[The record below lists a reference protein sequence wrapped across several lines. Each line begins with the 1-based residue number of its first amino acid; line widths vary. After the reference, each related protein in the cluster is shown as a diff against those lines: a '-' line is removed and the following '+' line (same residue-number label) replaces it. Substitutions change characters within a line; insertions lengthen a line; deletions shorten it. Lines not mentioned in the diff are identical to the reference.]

1 MGITIKSSILFCLL
15 IFASSVKAD
24 NICSALFN
32 PKRSVTFLNDPNSLE
47 NLLGKEG
54 DFYFDH
60 DMFVRGKLNTVAK
73 DSRGQLSYYSLSGP
87 VEIQY
92 KNKVLPGQDTLQHA
106 HGFGNPLGSIQS
118 MEINDQILHNP
129 DLTQMTFQSG
139 DQIKII
145 YASGVEV
152 NGVLSH
158 VENRQQKNLIMTF
171 QPESCEV
178 IDAERKVLFDRSW
191 GVYDLILAK
200 QFSTAITTP

>member
-1 MGITIKSSILFCLL
+1 MVR
-15 IFASSVKAD
+15 AE

-32 PKRSVTFLNDPNSLE
+32 PNKSVTFFNNPNMIESLV
-47 NLLGKEG
+47 GKEG
-54 DFYFDH
+54 DFYFDQ
-60 DMFVRGKLNTVAK
+60 DLFVRGKLNSVAK
-73 DSRGQLSYYSLSGP
+73 DSREQVSYYALSGP

-118 MEINDQILHNP
+118 VQINQQVLLNP
-129 DLTQMTFQSG
+129 DLSQMTFQSG
-139 DQIKII
+139 DQLKII

-152 NGVLSH
+152 NGILSH
-158 VENRQQKNLIMTF
+158 VEKRQQKNLIMTF

-200 QFSTAITTP
+200 QFSTAVTPP